1 MPLPASMK
9 RGMTM
14 CKKMKDFFKIV
25 ILVSFLV
32 SFVPLSSFA
41 VVDSAEVS
49 FNPDTSYV
57 TVVGG
62 TVKKFYVEIVVDENA
77 DSIAQCDI
85 YLRCNKSVLVVDS
98 VFMGSIWEGIGGMVW
113 KEFDIEPVDSNRVY
127 ILYSITQADL
137 YTHGPG
143 VLARVRFRTRGIG
156 ESDLVLDSLFLS
168 GPNYYGDI
176 ASKAI
181 QGKVYVQESSD
192 VENTTDE
199 ADVIAGYSLWQNYPN
214 PFNPETDISFSL
226 PEKTE
231 VSLIIY
237 NILGERI
244 QTLVSGYM
252 RAGTHTVH
260 WNGRDEAGNLVSSG
274 IYFYR
279 LKTDGFVETKKMV
292 LMK

>member
-1 MPLPASMK
+1 MY
-9 RGMTM
+9 
-14 CKKMKDFFKIV
+14 KKLEDCLKIA
-25 ILVSFLV
+25 IWVSILV
-32 SFVPLSSFA
+32 SFVPFSSFA

-57 TVVGG
+57 TVSGG

-77 DSIAQCDI
+77 DSLAQCDM
-85 YLRCNKSVLVVDS
+85 YLRCNKNVLAVDS
-98 VFMGSIWEGIGGMVW
+98 VFMGSIWDGLGGMVW
-113 KEFDIEPVDSNRVY
+113 KDVQIEPVDSNQVV
-127 ILYSITQADL
+127 ILYSIIQWDVYA
-137 YTHGPG
+137 HGPG

-156 ESDLVLDSLFLS
+156 ESDLVLDSLVLS

-181 QGKVYVQESSD
+181 KGKVYVQESSD

-231 VSLIIY
+231 ASLVIY
-237 NILGERI
+237 NILGEKI
-244 QTLVSGYM
+244 KTLVTGYM

-260 WNGRDEAGNLVSSG
+260 WNGRDEAGMPIASG

-279 LKTDGFVETKKMV
+279 LKTETFDQTMKMV